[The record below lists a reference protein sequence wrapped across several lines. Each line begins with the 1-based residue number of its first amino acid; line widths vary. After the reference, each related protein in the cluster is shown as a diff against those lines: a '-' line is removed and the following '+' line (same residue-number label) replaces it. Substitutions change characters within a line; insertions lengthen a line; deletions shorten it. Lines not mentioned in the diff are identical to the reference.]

1 MADCTGKTVMV
12 EMEMEVWEEAVS
24 PKEEEQFCFIQVEF
38 EVVSS
43 HPSIDVFEPFRDVSL
58 DMSV

>member
-1 MADCTGKTVMV
+1 
-12 EMEMEVWEEAVS
+12 MEMEVWEEAVS

-43 HPSIDVFEPFRDVSL
+43 HPSTDVPRYECVRGEET
-58 DMSV
+58 